1 MTEPQVWTLIGV
13 FAAGMFGT
21 LTLMSTMFLR
31 TMQNGFEG
39 VRIEM
44 RNEFASVRTESGS
57 EFAGVRTEIRA
68 MHASIISIAMSARS
82 TATSSVSTAADR
94 RGALRGSAQAI
105 SSSAITIF
113 FMCMSAWI
121 CSGRCCRRSSPAGT
135 TCQLTPKRSLHQ
147 PHASASGTADSAF
160 Q

>member
-44 RNEFASVRTESGS
+44 RNEFASVRTEMRNEFASVRRESGS

-68 MHASIISIAMSARS
+68 MHERIDHL
-82 TATSSVSTAADR
+82 DR
-94 RGALRGSAQAI
+94 DV
-105 SSSAITIF
+105 SAIYRHIF
-113 FMCMSAWI
+113 GI
-121 CSGRCCRRSSPAGT
+121 DRG
-135 TCQLTPKRSLHQ
+135 
-147 PHASASGTADSAF
+147 
-160 Q
+160 